1 MSRRK
6 DRSPERP
13 APQQEGK
20 TDRDGRSARLFRLRS
35 RTTPASYG
43 GRAEAPEARRRA
55 AERPAPRSPLVTAAI
70 AIVVG
75 IVCAAAG
82 AFVWI
87 RYVPRAVTSIN
98 GEPLGHLPAGVRPS
112 DLNLLLVTLDTT
124 RADRIHAYGFNG
136 IETPNFDRL
145 AREGVL
151 FDEAVA
157 PAPLTLPA
165 HSSIFTGAYPPAHG
179 VRDNGGFF
187 LDEKETT
194 LAERLQS
201 RGFTTGGFVGAY
213 VLDHKWGI
221 AQGFQTYFDDF
232 DLSKYQTLS
241 LGSVDRPGN
250 EVADRALAW
259 LDKVSASRFFG
270 WVHFYDAHSPYTPPE
285 PFRSRYPGRPY
296 IGEIAFVDSQVGRL
310 LEYLDAHDLA
320 RNTVVVVMGDHGESL
335 GEHGE
340 STHGFF
346 VYQATMHVPLV
357 IRTPYD
363 AMAGRRVADTVRS
376 IDILPTTLELLGI
389 KTSDRLEGTSVVPL
403 MTGAKKELGLAAYSE
418 AIYPRFHF
426 GWSDLRA
433 LTAGRFKFVAAP
445 RPELYD
451 LQQDPTES
459 KNIYTERQQL
469 GDRLNQELVALE
481 TRMSANA
488 SAPKPAVE
496 VDPEARER
504 LAALGYVGTF
514 VTAAAPDR
522 AGLADPKDK
531 IQLFNLM
538 TQARE
543 AARHDKDS
551 DEGLHALQRVVDQDP
566 KVIDAWFMM
575 GNEYYRRH
583 DYTRAIDRYKRALE
597 LKPDYDLVVINMANA
612 YRALGRDQEAM
623 VGYRRFMELD
633 PKNAQIRYET
643 AQILIDNGKLDEAR
657 VELTHALELEPKLA
671 AARNALGVL
680 ALRRGDVAGAE
691 REIRAAIAE
700 KADVRLAH
708 YNLALLAE
716 QQGDFQRAIAEYT
729 KEIELHANSYK
740 ASFNL
745 GRLYERI
752 GDRKAQIDAYRQAIE
767 MNPSFAEGHLFLAK
781 AYLDAEQNLD
791 EAVRLA
797 RRGIELAPA
806 SEYAPLGHYVIA
818 DVYSRRGRRAEA
830 EQEVARG
837 RALER
842 RRE

>member
-1 MSRRK
+1 MSRNRR
-6 DRSPERP
+6 DRRSTPPPAEGRGSGSRHAPLASRLSQRP
-13 APQQEGK
+13 LAGAFLALAC
-20 TDRDGRSARLFRLRS
+20 G
-35 RTTPASYG
+35 
-43 GRAEAPEARRRA
+43 
-55 AERPAPRSPLVTAAI
+55 LVF
-70 AIVVG
+70 
-75 IVCAAAG
+75 AAAG
-82 AFVWI
+82 LYVWTH
-87 RYVPRAVTSIN
+87 YVPRAVTSVN
-98 GEPLGHLPAGVRPS
+98 GEALGHLPAGVRPGE
-112 DLNLLLVTLDTT
+112 LNLLLVTLDTT
-124 RADRIHAYGFNG
+124 RADRIHAYGFDG
-136 IETPNFDRL
+136 IETPNLDRL

-151 FDEAVA
+151 FESAVA

-165 HSSIFTGAYPPAHG
+165 HSSIFTGAFPPAHG

-194 LAERLQS
+194 LAERLQAH
-201 RGFTTGGFVGAY
+201 GFTTGGFVGAY

-232 DLSKYQTLS
+232 DLTKYQSLS

-250 EVADRALAW
+250 EVADKALAW
-259 LDKVSASRFFG
+259 LDKAAASRFFA

-285 PFRSRYPGRPY
+285 PFKSRYAGRPY

-310 LEYLDAHDLA
+310 LAFLDTRGLA
-320 RNTVVVVMGDHGESL
+320 ANTVVIVMGDHGESL

-346 VYQATMHVPLV
+346 VYQSTMHVPLL
-357 IRTPYD
+357 IRAPFD
-363 AMAGRRVADTVRS
+363 SMVGRRVADTVRS
-376 IDILPTTLELLGI
+376 VDIVPTALELLGI
-389 KTSDRLEGTSVVPL
+389 RTTDHLEGASVVPL

-418 AIYPRFHF
+418 AVYPRFHF

-433 LTAGRFKFVAAP
+433 LTAGRYKYVAAP

-451 LQQDPTES
+451 LQQDPKES
-459 KNIYTERQQL
+459 NNIYTERQAL
-469 GDRLNQELVALE
+469 GDRMNQELIALE
-481 TRMSANA
+481 ARMSASA
-488 SAPKPAVE
+488 SMPKAAVE

-514 VTAAAPDR
+514 VTTAAPDR
-522 AGLADPKDK
+522 VGLADPKDK

-543 AARHDKDS
+543 VARHDKES
-551 DEGLHALQRVVDQDP
+551 DEGLKALERVVDQDP

-583 DYTRAIDRYKRALE
+583 EYARAIDRYKRALE

-643 AQILIDNGKLDEAR
+643 AQILIDNGKLDEAQ
-657 VELTHALELEPKLA
+657 VELARALQLEPKLA

-680 ALRRGDVAGAE
+680 ALRKGDVGGAE
-691 REIRAAIAE
+691 KEIRAAIAE
-700 KADVRLAH
+700 KPDVRLAH
-708 YNLALLAE
+708 FNLALLAE
-716 QQGDFQRAIAEYT
+716 QQGDMQRAIAEYA
-729 KEIELHANSYK
+729 KEIELHTNSYK
-740 ASFNL
+740 AAFNL
-745 GRLYERI
+745 GRVYERV
-752 GDRKAQIDAYRQAIE
+752 GDRRAQIDAYRKAIE

-781 AYLDAEQNLD
+781 LYLDLEQNLD

-797 RRGIELAPA
+797 QRGIELAPD

-818 DVYSRRGRRAEA
+818 DVYSRQGRRADAEREA
-830 EQEVARG
+830 SLG
-837 RALER
+837 RALEHR
-842 RRE
+842 GRH

>member
-1 MSRRK
+1 M
-6 DRSPERP
+6 RS
-13 APQQEGK
+13 QKG
-20 TDRDGRSARLFRLRS
+20 
-35 RTTPASYG
+35 SY
-43 GRAEAPEARRRA
+43 PFF
-55 AERPAPRSPLVTAAI
+55 LAI
-70 AIVVG
+70 AVAVIVV
-75 IVCAAAG
+75 AAA
-82 AFVWI
+82 AWVWT
-87 RYVPRAVTSIN
+87 RYVPRAITSVN
-98 GEPLGHLPAGVRPS
+98 GEPLGHLPAGVAS
-112 DLNLLLVTLDTT
+112 TDLNLLLVTLDTT
-124 RADRIHAYGFNG
+124 RADRMHAYGFAG

-151 FDEAVA
+151 FEQAVA

-165 HSSIFTGAYPPAHG
+165 HSSIFTGQFPPAHG

-187 LDEKETT
+187 LDDKATT
-194 LAERLQS
+194 IAERLQA
-201 RGFTTGGFVGAY
+201 RGYATGGFVGAY

-232 DLSKYQTLS
+232 DLTKYQSLS

-259 LDKVSASRFFG
+259 LDTVRAKRFFG

-285 PFRSRYPGRPY
+285 PFKSRYAGRPY
-296 IGEIAFVDSQVGRL
+296 IGEIAFADSQLGRL
-310 LEYLDAHDLA
+310 LAYLDAHDLA
-320 RNTVVVVMGDHGESL
+320 RRTIVVVMGDHGESL

-340 STHGFF
+340 GTHGFF
-346 VYQATMHVPLV
+346 VYQATMHVPLA
-357 IRTPYD
+357 IRAPYD

-376 IDILPTTLELLGI
+376 IDILPTALELLGV
-389 KTSDRLEGTSVVPL
+389 TPADRLEGTSVVPL
-403 MTGAKKELGLAAYSE
+403 MTGAKRELGLAAYSE
-418 AIYPRFHF
+418 AVYPRFHF

-433 LTAGRFKFVAAP
+433 ITAGRYKFVAAP

-451 LQQDPTES
+451 LQQDPKET
-459 KNIYTERQQL
+459 KNIYAERRAL
-469 GDRLNQELVALE
+469 GDRLDQELTALE
-481 TRMSANA
+481 RRMSASA
-488 SAPKPAVE
+488 TAPKAAVE

-514 VTAAAPDR
+514 VGTTSPDR
-522 AGLADPKDK
+522 GGLADPKDK

-543 AARHDKDS
+543 TARHEKDS
-551 DEGLHALQRVVDQDP
+551 DEGLHALQRVVDEDP

-583 DYTRAIDRYKRALE
+583 EYARAIDRYKHALE

-612 YRALGRDQEAM
+612 YRALGRDEEAM
-623 VGYRRFMELD
+623 IGYRRFMELD

-643 AQILIDNGKLDEAR
+643 AQILIDNGKLDEAQA
-657 VELTHALELEPKLA
+657 ELTHALQLEPKLA

-680 ALRRGDVAGAE
+680 ALRRGDASGAE

-700 KADVRLAH
+700 KPDVRLAH

-716 QQGDFQRAIAEYT
+716 ERGDFQRAIAEYT
-729 KEIELHANSYK
+729 REIELHANSYK
-740 ASFNL
+740 AAFNL
-745 GRLYERI
+745 GRVYERV
-752 GDRKAQIDAYRQAIE
+752 GDRRAQIDAYKKAIE

-781 AYLDAEQNLD
+781 AYLDQEQRLD

-797 RRGIELAPA
+797 RRGLELAPT

-818 DVYSRRGRRAEA
+818 DVYSRQGRAAEA
-830 EQEVARG
+830 AQEAARG

-842 RRE
+842 GKADAR

>member
-1 MSRRK
+1 MSRK
-6 DRSPERP
+6 N
-13 APQQEGK
+13 
-20 TDRDGRSARLFRLRS
+20 RDKRANAAR
-35 RTTPASYG
+35 A
-43 GRAEAPEARRRA
+43 
-55 AERPAPRSPLVTAAI
+55 TAAFPSR
-70 AIVVG
+70 AGAVKAFALLF
-75 IVCAAAG
+75 VCATAG
-82 AFVWI
+82 WLLWT
-87 RYVPRAVTSIN
+87 RYIPRVVTSVA
-98 GEPLGHLPAGVRPS
+98 GEPLGHLPAGVRAG

-124 RADRIHAYGFNG
+124 RADRIHAYGFDG
-136 IETPNFDRL
+136 IETPNLDRL

-151 FDEAVA
+151 FENAVA

-165 HSSIFTGAYPPAHG
+165 HSSIFTGAFPPAHG

-187 LDEKETT
+187 LDDKETT
-194 LAERLQS
+194 LAERLQA
-201 RGFTTGGFVGAY
+201 RGFATGGFVGAY

-232 DLSKYQTLS
+232 DLSKYQSLS

-250 EVADRALAW
+250 EVADKALAW
-259 LDKVSASRFFG
+259 LDTVAATRFFG

-285 PFRSRYPGRPY
+285 PFKSRYDGRPY

-310 LEYLDAHDLA
+310 LAYLDGHDLA
-320 RNTVVVVMGDHGESL
+320 RKTVVVVMGDHGESL

-346 VYQATMHVPLV
+346 VYQSTMHVPLL
-357 IRTPYD
+357 IRTPFD
-363 AMAGRRVADTVRS
+363 SMAGHRVADTVRS
-376 IDILPTTLELLGI
+376 IDVLPTALELLGI
-389 KTSDRLEGTSVVPL
+389 RTTDRLEGTSVVPL

-433 LTAGRFKFVAAP
+433 LTAGRYKYVAAP

-451 LQQDPTES
+451 LQQDPHES
-459 KNIYTERQQL
+459 TNIYAERQAL
-469 GDRLNQELVALE
+469 GDRMGQELAALE
-481 TRMSANA
+481 LRMSASA
-488 SAPKPAVE
+488 STPKAAVE
-496 VDPEARER
+496 VDPDARER

-522 AGLADPKDK
+522 SGLADPKDK

-543 AARHDKDS
+543 VARHEKDS
-551 DEGLHALQRVVDQDP
+551 DEGLHALQRVVDEDP

-583 DYTRAIDRYKRALE
+583 EYREAIDRYKRALE

-633 PKNAQIRYET
+633 PKNAQIRYEA
-643 AQILIDNGKLDEAR
+643 AQILIDNGKLDDAQTELAR
-657 VELTHALELEPKLA
+657 ALQLEPKLA

-680 ALRRGDVAGAE
+680 ALRRGDLGGAE
-691 REIRAAIAE
+691 QEIRAAIAE
-700 KADVRLAH
+700 KPDVRLAH

-716 QQGDFQRAIAEYT
+716 QRGDPQRAIAEYQ

-740 ASFNL
+740 AAFNL
-745 GRLYERI
+745 GRVYGRV
-752 GDRKAQIDAYRQAIE
+752 GDRRAQIDAYRKAIE

-781 AYLDAEQNLD
+781 LYLDGEEQLD

-797 RRGIELAPA
+797 RRGLELAPE

-818 DVYSRRGRRAEA
+818 DIYSRQGRRAEA
-830 EQEVARG
+830 EQEAARG

-842 RRE
+842 QSRR

>member
-1 MSRRK
+1 M
-6 DRSPERP
+6 
-13 APQQEGK
+13 
-20 TDRDGRSARLFRLRS
+20 T
-35 RTTPASYG
+35 
-43 GRAEAPEARRRA
+43 RA
-55 AERPAPRSPLVTAAI
+55 AKPSPPKKGASLVFAAV
-70 AIVVG
+70 ALTLL
-75 IVCAAAG
+75 AAG
-82 AFVWI
+82 AAAWLWT
-87 RYVPRAVTSIN
+87 RQVPRTITSVN
-98 GEPLGHLPAGVRPS
+98 GEPLGHLPAGVKPGS
-112 DLNLLLVTLDTT
+112 LNLLLVTLDTT
-124 RADRIHAYGFNG
+124 RADRIHAYGFDG
-136 IETPNFDRL
+136 IETPNLDRL
-145 AREGVL
+145 ANEGVL
-151 FDEAVA
+151 FEEAVA

-165 HSSIFTGAYPPAHG
+165 HSSIFTGQFPPAHG

-194 LAERLQS
+194 MAERLQA
-201 RGFTTGGFVGAY
+201 RGYATGGFVGAY

-232 DLSKYQTLS
+232 DLTKYQSLS

-259 LDKVSASRFFG
+259 LDTVRSTRFFG

-285 PFRSRYPGRPY
+285 PFKSRYAGRPY

-310 LEYLDAHDLA
+310 LAYLDDHDLA
-320 RNTVVVVMGDHGESL
+320 RNTVVIVMGDHGESL

-340 STHGFF
+340 GTHGFF
-346 VYQATMHVPLV
+346 VYQATMHVPLL
-357 IRTPYD
+357 IRTPFD
-363 AMAGRRVADTVRS
+363 ATAGRRVADTVRS
-376 IDILPTTLELLGI
+376 IDILPTALELLGI
-389 KTSDRLEGTSVVPL
+389 TPADRLEGTSVVPL

-418 AIYPRFHF
+418 AVYPRFHF

-433 LTAGRFKFVAAP
+433 ITAGRYKYVAAP

-451 LQQDPTES
+451 LQQDPKEA
-459 KNIYTERQQL
+459 KNIYAERQAL
-469 GDRLNQELVALE
+469 GDRLNQELIALE
-481 TRMSANA
+481 RRMSA
-488 SAPKPAVE
+488 SAPAPKAAVE

-514 VTAAAPDR
+514 VSTASSDR

-543 AARHDKDS
+543 TARHEKDS
-551 DEGLHALQRVVDQDP
+551 DEGLHALQRVIDQDP

-583 DYTRAIDRYKRALE
+583 DYARAIDRYTHALE

-612 YRALGRDQEAM
+612 YRALGRDEEAM
-623 VGYRRFMELD
+623 IGYRRFMELD

-643 AQILIDNGKLDEAR
+643 AQILIDNGRLDEAQ
-657 VELTHALELEPKLA
+657 VELTHALQLEPKLA

-680 ALRRGDVAGAE
+680 ALRRGDLAGAE

-708 YNLALLAE
+708 FNLALLAE
-716 QQGDFQRAIAEYT
+716 EHGDFQRAIAEYSR
-729 KEIELHANSYK
+729 EIELHANSYK
-740 ASFNL
+740 AAFNL
-745 GRLYERI
+745 GRVYEHV
-752 GDRKAQIDAYRQAIE
+752 GDRRAQVESFRRAIE

-781 AYLDAEQNLD
+781 AYLDQEQQLD

-797 RRGIELAPA
+797 RRGIELAPR
-806 SEYAPLGHYVIA
+806 SDYAPLGHYVIA
-818 DVYSRRGRRAEA
+818 DVLSRQGRAAEA
-830 EQEVARG
+830 AQEAARG

-842 RRE
+842 SKSESRN